1 MVLMRLMVL
10 WWPSNH
16 QLVKTQVSPSVE
28 YKLHAL
34 RKAALPSCR
43 VGPVQSRTTL
53 TEHLDPDNAPTERS
67 RSSYGFSRAPQDEIP
82 KVERKRPSSQTPS
95 HGTSTAHAK
104 HCDFSTPA
112 CGSDN
117 MGSIPETEA
126 SFTTP
131 INTTAPPEIGTCKP
145 ISTYSPHPPPP
156 SPAYTE
162 APSHPRPPNT
172 LQEPPQVQALGPII
186 PHRYTNALLASLTG
200 VSTRALRPLSKR
212 GCMSCLRRTYH
223 GETPKTGSWRK
234 GLGLLRM
241 GRGSRGWEWTK
252 PVL

>member
-162 APSHPRPPNT
+162 DTSRTTTSPSP
-172 LQEPPQVQALGPII
+172 
-186 PHRYTNALLASLTG
+186 
-200 VSTRALRPLSKR
+200 
-212 GCMSCLRRTYH
+212 RTYH
-223 GETPKTGSWRK
+223 TSPLHKRTTGKPHWGIDEGPKASFQARLYVLPPTYV
-234 GLGLLRM
+234 
-241 GRGSRGWEWTK
+241 SRRNTENWFVEEGVGFIADGQRE
-252 PVL
+252 